1 MDDEHGPSLVAK
13 RIRALKKKLAKI
25 AALEQKESLN
35 DDQLE
40 LFNSRDKLE
49 HTLAEFESLQAH
61 LGAPPPPPERR
72 VDDKDLLRLLK
83 LVHVAGK
90 ADLPKPVEYFCK
102 SILGTVG
109 TDSFGDSLQHALA
122 EAKLY
127 LQGSPR
133 EIAPSLSYAD
143 IERVIDDS
151 ARTLR
156 SPFE

>member
-1 MDDEHGPSLVAK
+1 MEEPSLVAK

-40 LFNSRDKLE
+40 LFNSKEKVE
-49 HTLAEFESLQAH
+49 HTLAELESLQAH
-61 LGAPPPPPERR
+61 VGAPPPERR
-72 VDDKDLLRLLK
+72 ADDKDLLRLLK

-102 SILGTVG
+102 TILGTV
-109 TDSFGDSLQHALA
+109 DSNLNHALA

-127 LQGSPR
+127 LERSSD
-133 EIAPSLSYAD
+133 EIAPSITYAD
-143 IERVIDDS
+143 IERIIDEH
-151 ARTLR
+151 AR